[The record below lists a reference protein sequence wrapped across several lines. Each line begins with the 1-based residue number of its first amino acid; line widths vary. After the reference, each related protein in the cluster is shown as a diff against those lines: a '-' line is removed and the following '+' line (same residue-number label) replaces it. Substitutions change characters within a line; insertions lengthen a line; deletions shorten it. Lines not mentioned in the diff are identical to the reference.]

1 MIMNQHSNEKWNH
14 SMNNDSSTSIN
25 LGETLLSD
33 FYNDLIICHINLRI
47 VYIFIPHNLIVSLF
61 VLLFNYEAP
70 ISWCKE
76 EESTQKI
83 ITYLNESEK
92 KKVGNNPIHNLK
104 NAGQR
109 ILNNIQTH
117 LDRDNK
123 YNHESQLIGKHCVCS
138 SDLYEDPKNTSS
150 TWRRPRRGSEDSFFG
165 EKPYSQRQREI
176 LSQAQE
182 HQLGFFVQRRRSDPR
197 HQRNNDPLLQKQT
210 SMPNINEDDLSH
222 KWHPFHTKSNKH

>member
-33 FYNDLIICHINLRI
+33 FYNDLIICHINLRF

-61 VLLFNYEAP
+61 VVLFNYKAP

-138 SDLYEDPKNTSS
+138 SDLYEDPKDTSPS
-150 TWRRPRRGSEDSFFG
+150 WRRPRRGSVDSFFG

-182 HQLGFFVQRRRSDPR
+182 HQPGFFVQRRRSDPR
-197 HQRNNDPLLQKQT
+197 HTKRVNRQRSKCASTPISPD
-210 SMPNINEDDLSH
+210 EDSTRNFFFRCDS
-222 KWHPFHTKSNKH
+222 SSS